1 MPHLSVCRRMS
12 EYSTIHATAL
22 QVNRPHLPRGSET
35 KSRLGIRDK
44 IAIESDADLPVE
56 KVEQDYDAFAITH
69 ALEQPKATRHPRSEL
84 FGRPQIFDVSAVEP
98 SHIHLLERVNIR

>member
-35 KSRLGIRDK
+35 KSRLGSRDK

-69 ALEQPKATRHPRSEL
+69 ALEQPKATCKHAILDPNFSA
-84 FGRPQIFDVSAVEP
+84 GRKFWTFLQSNQATFIFLSA
-98 SHIHLLERVNIR
+98 